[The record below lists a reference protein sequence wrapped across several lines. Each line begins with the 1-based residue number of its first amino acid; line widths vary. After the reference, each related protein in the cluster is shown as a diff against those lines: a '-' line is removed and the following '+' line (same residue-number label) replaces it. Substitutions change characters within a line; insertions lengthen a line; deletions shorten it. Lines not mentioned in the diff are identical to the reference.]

1 MIQSRLSPTID
12 AVKSKITAQQIC
24 AAVFAALVA
33 MAVANYDKLLPLKWQ
48 TYTAPDNSF
57 TIEFP
62 GKPTVEAAQAPVAG
76 GGTKPMSL
84 ISVKPSTT
92 TSYMVS
98 YVEDDNVASK
108 SVDDVLSNA
117 RDGSLS
123 KTQGTVLQQNRL
135 TIQGYPAMDIQ
146 ASARGNSRFDA
157 RFVVVGKRL
166 YMIMAAATVEQDRA
180 PKNIQRMFDSFKINH
195 P

>member
-1 MIQSRLSPTID
+1 M
-12 AVKSKITAQQIC
+12 KSKITAQQIC
-24 AAVFAALVA
+24 AAVFAALIA
-33 MAVANYDKLLPLKWQ
+33 MAVANYDKLLPLKWE

-57 TIEFP
+57 TTEFP
-62 GKPTVEAAQAPVAG
+62 GKPTVETAQAPVEG
-76 GGTKPMSL
+76 GGTKPVTM
-84 ISVKPSTT
+84 ISVKPSASTA
-92 TSYMVS
+92 YMVS
-98 YVEDDNVASK
+98 YVEDDNVAGK
-108 SVDDVLSNA
+108 SADDVLANA

-157 RFVVVGKRL
+157 RLVVVGKRL
-166 YMIMAAATVEQDRA
+166 YMIMVVATVEQDRS
-180 PKNIQRMFDSFKINH
+180 PKNIQRMFASFKINH